1 MPLGI
6 ARSSKMKPHRRV
18 YVVGGA
24 HTNYIGKF
32 HPDFIWKK
40 HPDFGV
46 KDNPTLEQHLHAAI
60 LATLEETGVEA
71 AQIQKGYVGNFVGEL
86 FVNQG
91 HLGAMAVAAHEG
103 LHRKPFGRT
112 EAACASGGIAVL
124 GCVDAIQAGY
134 DVTLATG
141 AEVQTTVNAR
151 VGADYLARAAHYA
164 TERDIDEFTFPA
176 MFARRAKAYKEAT
189 GTTAEDISPVVVKA
203 YENGNKNPNA
213 HMRSVQ
219 MTLDQVNQS
228 PVFVGNE
235 EYRAHL
241 RLADCS
247 QVSDGASGIILASE
261 EGLAQLGISKD
272 QCTELVSYGHAT
284 SPLGQV
290 EDLTRLDNTMAAVQ
304 EAYRDAGVG
313 AGDMQ
318 IAEVHDCFSITE
330 LMMYEAAGFA
340 PFGGAAALAK
350 DGATTLGGR
359 IPVNTGG
366 GLLSF
371 GHPVGATGVK
381 QVLEIHRQMK
391 GLCGDYQMSTLPGL
405 GLTINMGG
413 DDRTTVTTIQRNHG

>member
-1 MPLGI
+1 
-6 ARSSKMKPHRRV
+6 MKPNRRV
-18 YVVGGA
+18 FVVGGA

-40 HPDFGV
+40 HPDFGTR
-46 KDNPTLEQHLHAAI
+46 KNPTLEQYLHKAI
-60 LATLEETGVEA
+60 RDAFTATGISG
-71 AQIQKGYVGNFVGEL
+71 AQIEKGYVGNFVGEL

-91 HLGAMAVAAHEG
+91 HLGAMAVAADPG
-103 LHRKPFGRT
+103 LHRKPFART

-134 DVTLATG
+134 DVTLASG

-151 VGADYLARAAHYA
+151 IGADYLARASHYE

-176 MFARRAKAYKEAT
+176 LFARRAKAYKAAT
-189 GTTAEDISPVVVKA
+189 GTTLEDISHVVVKA

-213 HMRSVQ
+213 HMRTVKT
-219 MTLDQVNQS
+219 TLDKVNES
-228 PVFVGNE
+228 AFFVGNE
-235 EYRAHL
+235 ELHAHL

-247 QVSDGASGIILASE
+247 QVSDGASAMILASE
-261 EGLAQLGISKD
+261 EGLRKLGISQAD
-272 QCTELVSYGHAT
+272 CTELISYGHAT

-290 EDLTRLDNTMAAVQ
+290 EDLTRLDNAEAAVQ
-304 EAYRDAGVG
+304 RAYADAGIG
-313 AGDMQ
+313 ASDVQ
-318 IAEVHDCFSITE
+318 VAEVHDCFSITE

-340 PFGGAAALAK
+340 DFGKGAALAK
-350 DGATTLGGR
+350 DGATRLDGR

-366 GLLSF
+366 GLMSF

-381 QVLEIHRQMK
+381 QILEIHRQMK
-391 GLCGDYQMSTLPGL
+391 GQCGDYQLAKLPGV

-413 DDRTTVTTIQRNHG
+413 DDRTTVVTVVRNLG